1 VQTLDRRQYEVIVTD
16 DGNSG
21 SARLE
26 LAATHSWVRVV
37 NGPGHGPAANR
48 NAGASAAHG
57 NWIAFTDDDTEPN
70 ANWLS
75 AFIKARIEG
84 VHVYEGRTTCD
95 GGFRSPLFHAP
106 ENLTGGRLWS
116 CNILIRS
123 VTFAAVGGFDEA
135 FQYPHMEDQDLRLRL
150 LAAGERILFVP
161 EAIVNHPPRRQPPG
175 DRLGAYRESEV
186 RYLYKHGAARPVRG
200 QLYARIIRYRIGVI
214 RSGELILVED
224 KAVLMRKL
232 GKKQLTLQL
241 AQPLAGIP
249 AQLSGLPLELGAV
262 GYGVGGKIS
271 VQFDRRVW
279 HDYGRNGTVLT
290 ERAWG
295 HLWET
300 SDDQSGDRGVLT
312 NLLSSHDGAAFA
324 ALPEAPDRIVAEI
337 ERLFPGAKGLSGE
350 RVHTDWTNDPM
361 SLGAYSCF
369 GPGQLA
375 AAAPFLRSAHGRLLL
390 AGEHTDEFSGFM
402 EGALR
407 SGARVAA
414 MIGATT
420 RPDS

>member
-1 VQTLDRRQYEVIVTD
+1 MKDVAIVGGGLAGLRCAEALVVGGADVVVLEARTRVGGRVFSHHFSDGQTAERGAEFIDSNHAEVLALAGRLGLTLTDRSADLDPAATLLDAGGRAVPMSMHASLEPDIARWDQALAAVPDDPDLDSESLADLMRALDLSVLARLVIGRQIRTEYMLPPEEVSRRFAGGMTRLQAVGRRECHRIVGGNDQLATGLAARLGDRVRPGCAVQSIDADRGEVTLPAGEVI
-16 DGNSG
+16 
-21 SARLE
+21 
-26 LAATHSWVRVV
+26 AAGTIV
-37 NGPGHGPAANR
+37 
-48 NAGASAAHG
+48 
-57 NWIAFTDDDTEPN
+57 
-70 ANWLS
+70 
-75 AFIKARIEG
+75 
-84 VHVYEGRTTCD
+84 
-95 GGFRSPLFHAP
+95 
-106 ENLTGGRLWS
+106 
-116 CNILIRS
+116 
-123 VTFAAVGGFDEA
+123 AAV
-135 FQYPHMEDQDLRLRL
+135 PLPVLS
-150 LAAGERILFVP
+150 RIWS
-161 EAIVNHPPRRQPPG
+161 A
-175 DRLGAYRESEV
+175 
-186 RYLYKHGAARPVRG
+186 
-200 QLYARIIRYRIGVI
+200 
-214 RSGELILVED
+214 
-224 KAVLMRKL
+224 M
-232 GKKQLTLQL
+232 
-241 AQPLAGIP
+241 
-249 AQLSGLPLELGAV
+249 PLELGAV

-420 RPDS
+420 GPDS